1 MPGPR
6 RRDRRTASSRNPVE
20 VRRLL
25 QRDADTFI
33 AVERRTQASAC
44 AAAESGQ
51 SGEGAARRWTASRIP
66 AAGGMRRTGRI
77 SGRHRLG
84 FGVAINTAKQLLLD
98 TRSFWSGR
106 EGEILSNALAD
117 VMNLSPKAGGYLIRN
132 VAKNSPGEK
141 MGLRGGTTAA
151 TIAGQRIVLGG
162 DILLRVEG
170 VPADSL
176 ANLIKIRSLLAS

>member
-66 AAGGMRRTGRI
+66 AAGGMRPTGRI
-77 SGRHRLG
+77 SGRHSHLPAEIPFHGHTLHRGWVLWVLIEERYVVFYECPLFFSRKGESTLPGLERLG
-84 FGVAINTAKQLLLD
+84 RGMAFARIPAEQLPGIVQAQLEIMHKKLELEVEEEALNG
-98 TRSFWSGR
+98 WSIR
-106 EGEILSNALAD
+106 
-117 VMNLSPKAGGYLIRN
+117 PAGI
-132 VAKNSPGEK
+132 
-141 MGLRGGTTAA
+141 
-151 TIAGQRIVLGG
+151 
-162 DILLRVEG
+162 
-170 VPADSL
+170 
-176 ANLIKIRSLLAS
+176 